1 MEVWNVLDVIVRR
14 WLVQA
19 LKVPGRGLYLFPP
32 SSKYVENVYLLWIAH
47 QVVDDVSEVQTV
59 VVLCWHV
66 PLF

>member
-19 LKVPGRGLYLFPP
+19 LKVPASGLYLFPP
-32 SSKYVENVYLLWIAH
+32 SSKYVENVHLLWIAH
-47 QVVDDVSEVQTV
+47 QVVDDVGEVQTLV
-59 VVLCWHV
+59 ALCWHV

>member
-1 MEVWNVLDVIVRR
+1 MEVWNVLDVVVRR

-19 LKVPGRGLYLFPP
+19 LKVPGSGLYLFLQ

-47 QVVDDVSEVQTV
+47 QVVDDVGEVQTV

>member
-19 LKVPGRGLYLFPP
+19 LKVPGSGHHLFPL

-47 QVVDDVSEVQTV
+47 QVVDDVGEVQTV
-59 VVLCWHV
+59 VALCWHV